1 MKESIDKRADDA
13 LVERAKD
20 LFDDSVAGLD
30 AETRSRLN
38 RSRQRALA
46 EIGRGR
52 PAWVRWTPAFGAT
65 AAAIVAVVLI
75 TGTPSPE
82 FVEAP
87 ASASDLDILLDGE
100 SLEMLE
106 ELEFY
111 SWIELDEAA
120 GPEVPENHV
129 G

>member
-1 MKESIDKRADDA
+1 MKESIDKRSDEA
-13 LVERAKD
+13 LVERAGD

-65 AAAIVAVVLI
+65 AAAVVAVVML
-75 TGTPSPE
+75 TGTPPMDLAD
-82 FVEAP
+82 AP
-87 ASASDLDILLDGE
+87 ASASDLNLLLDEE

-106 ELEFY
+106 DLEFY
-111 SWIELDEAA
+111 SWIELEESA
-120 GPEVPENHV
+120 GPEGPENHV

>member
-1 MKESIDKRADDA
+1 MKESIDKRSDEA
-13 LVERAKD
+13 LVERARD

-52 PAWVRWTPAFGAT
+52 PGWVRWSPAFGAT
-65 AAAIVAVVLI
+65 AAAVVAVVLI
-75 TGTPSPE
+75 NTTPTMDLAE
-82 FVEAP
+82 GP
-87 ASASDLDILLDGE
+87 ATASDLDLLLDEE

-111 SWIELDEAA
+111 SWIELEESA
-120 GPEVPENHV
+120 GAEGPDNHV

>member
-1 MKESIDKRADDA
+1 MKESIDKQADEA
-13 LVERAKD
+13 LVERARD
-20 LFDDSVAGLD
+20 LFDESVAGLD

-52 PAWVRWTPAFGAT
+52 PAWIRWSPAFGAT
-65 AAAIVAVVLI
+65 AAAVIAVVLI
-75 TGTPSPE
+75 TATPPMDLA
-82 FVEAP
+82 EAP
-87 ASASDLDILLDGE
+87 SSASDLDLLLDEE

-106 ELEFY
+106 DLEFY
-111 SWIELDEAA
+111 SWIELEEHAS
-120 GPEVPENHV
+120 PEGPENHV

>member
-1 MKESIDKRADDA
+1 MKESIDKQADEA
-13 LVERAKD
+13 LVERARD
-20 LFDDSVAGLD
+20 LFDESVAGLD

-52 PAWVRWTPAFGAT
+52 PDWVRWTPAFGAT
-65 AAAIVAVVLI
+65 AAAVVAVVLI
-75 TGTPSPE
+75 TGTPSVDL
-82 FVEAP
+82 VEAP
-87 ASASDLDILLDGE
+87 ASASDLDILLDE
-100 SLEMLE
+100 ENLEMLE

-111 SWIELDEAA
+111 SWIEFDEQASA
-120 GPEVPENHV
+120 EGPENHV

>member
-1 MKESIDKRADDA
+1 MKESIDKRADEA

-20 LFDDSVAGLD
+20 LFDESVAGLD

-46 EIGRGR
+46 EVGRGR
-52 PAWVRWTPAFGAT
+52 PVWVRWTPALGAT
-65 AAAIVAVVLI
+65 AAAVVAVVMI
-75 TGTPSPE
+75 TGRPTLDL
-82 FVEAP
+82 VEPP
-87 ASASDLDILLDGE
+87 ASASDLDILLDEE

-111 SWIELDEAA
+111 SWIELDESA
-120 GPEVPENHV
+120 GPEGPENHV

>member
-1 MKESIDKRADDA
+1 MKESIDKQADEA
-13 LVERAKD
+13 LVERAGD
-20 LFDDSVAGLD
+20 LFDESVAALD

-46 EIGRGR
+46 EMGRGR

-65 AAAIVAVVLI
+65 AAAAVAVVLI
-75 TGTPSPE
+75 TGTPTMDL
-82 FVEAP
+82 VEAP
-87 ASASDLDILLDGE
+87 ASASDLDILLDEE

-111 SWIELDEAA
+111 SWIELDETV
-120 GPEVPENHV
+120 GSEGPENHV